1 MKALHWFPT
10 SIPGFSLN
18 KGTKALELMIAF
30 ILYTR
35 ELSKQVVD
43 NFTIFNLQS
52 SHLYTIYSLISVQG
66 VAVKGPE
73 ASNRF
78 LSVKCKQ

>member
-1 MKALHWFPT
+1 
-10 SIPGFSLN
+10 
-18 KGTKALELMIAF
+18 MIAF
-30 ILYTR
+30 ILCTR
-35 ELSKQVVD
+35 ELLKQVVD

-52 SHLYTIYSLISVQG
+52 SHLYTIYSLVSVQC